1 MFQLC
6 LSCSSIDI
14 NLTDKKGRT
23 PLTEAVAF
31 KRIRMLRTLL
41 TREDIEVNKIG
52 RAGWS
57 PLTRAASPEG
67 SLPMVWL
74 LLQHPQIEICK
85 VDGRKQTA
93 LQSSLMSG
101 DIRIIRLLSLGSQN
115 YVDVKTQRREL
126 EKELCSREDV
136 DVNRPGYAGFTPLN
150 YAQGDIKGL
159 LRNVNQRKCHLN
171 FDFNTNPVTPTAMAD
186 TQSLRNGDSNDKAD
200 PVHSLPFLSRSF
212 SM

>member
-1 MFQLC
+1 M
-6 LSCSSIDI
+6 
-14 NLTDKKGRT
+14 
-23 PLTEAVAF
+23 TEAVAF

-41 TREDIEVNKIG
+41 MREDVEVNKIG

-67 SLPMVWL
+67 NLPMVWL
-74 LLQHPQIEICK
+74 LLQHPQIETLM
-85 VDGRKQTA
+85 VDSRKQTA

-101 DIRIIRLLSLGSQN
+101 DIKIIRLLSLGSQN
-115 YVDVKTQRREL
+115 YVDMRTQRREL

-150 YAQGDIKGL
+150 YAQGDIKEL
-159 LRNVNQRKCHLN
+159 LQNVNQRRRQLN
-171 FDFNTNPVTPTAMAD
+171 FDLNKNPVTQTAMAD
-186 TQSLRNGDSNDKAD
+186 TQSLRHGDSNDNSVD
-200 PVHSLPFLSRSF
+200 SLPYLSRSF